1 MQALH
6 RSPSPQDEK
15 FSRSLVRF
23 GGVYVAVQSAV
34 LALAYWLEVA
44 PDSSWRIQINIL
56 ACLVGVA
63 ACVQEHRGH
72 WRSGTYVLVWG
83 LWTVIVL
90 VALAAGGMRSN
101 NHLGFPIILLFC
113 GWVLGKKPTLYLLA
127 ASLVV
132 ILAFKL
138 AELVGVMHI
147 QPTSWTYMIYTYGM
161 LVLAAATTLQARQHF
176 MSRAAIAE
184 AAEEQA
190 RDSEHE
196 LRKFS
201 LAVEQCP
208 ASIVITNMQTNVV
221 YANQAFLQSSGYTLE
236 EVLGRHTREVSTTG
250 MDEPT
255 RQHALEILAQGQTW
269 QGDLRNRLKD
279 GRVVVEDVRVA
290 PLRDEFGVPSHYVEL
305 KQDITDRVKAEAT
318 IHRLSHFDRIT
329 GLPNR
334 FAFLKRLMELK
345 EHSKGRRC
353 DVSPCPRHG
362 VLVLDVDRFTSF
374 NDVHG
379 SVQGDQLLHAIA
391 TCLSALVPANGL
403 VVRNSA
409 DEFAVVLENL
419 AVDIDDAELLT
430 KAFSQRLV
438 EALSADPLWL
448 DALHDGVRVTC
459 CIGMS
464 VFPNALNDSEI
475 EALRRAN
482 TALHE
487 AKSRGPGH
495 AVIFQEVMA
504 ENASRRYR
512 IEKGL
517 RRAVGEG
524 ELRVFLQGQYNA
536 QGVAKGAEALVRWE
550 NPERG
555 LLSPGAFIPVA
566 EESDLI
572 VLLGDWVL
580 EQACRLLVR
589 PELVDRRL
597 QLSVNVSARQFLQA
611 DFVPK
616 LQRLLAFTEAD
627 PARLTLEVT
636 EGLVLGDFEE
646 AARKML
652 QLREMGI
659 QFALDDFGTGYSSM
673 AYLKRLPIQEL
684 KIDQSFVRDVDKS
697 KQSEALVEAILW
709 VAHRF
714 GLRVVAEGVETEA
727 QATLLHAWEPKIL
740 CQGYLHDRPIPWQA
754 WVALYVQQM
763 QQLQPPVTDA
773 GSGA

>member
-6 RSPSPQDEK
+6 SAPPSHDEP
-15 FSRSLVRF
+15 FSRSLVRL
-23 GGVYVAVQSAV
+23 GGLFVAVQSAL
-34 LALAYWLEVA
+34 LAASYWLEGS
-44 PDSSWRIQINIL
+44 PDAAWRVTINL
-56 ACLVGVA
+56 ASCMVGVLTWWL
-63 ACVQEHRGH
+63 ERRGQ
-72 WRSGTYVLVWG
+72 WRQGTYVLVWG
-83 LWTVIVL
+83 LWAVVGL
-90 VALAAGGMRSN
+90 VALASGGLRSN
-101 NHLGFPIILLFC
+101 NHLGLPIILLFC
-113 GWVLGKKPTLYLLA
+113 GWVLGSRATWSLLA
-127 ASLVV
+127 ASMVMV
-132 ILAFKL
+132 LAFK
-138 AELVGVMHI
+138 AVELSGGMPQYI
-147 QPTSWTYMIYTYGM
+147 WPTTWSYLLYTCST
-161 LVLAAATTLQARQHF
+161 LVLTAAVTLKARAHF
-176 MSRAAIAE
+176 MARAQVAE
-184 AAEEQA
+184 QAMEQA
-190 RDSEHE
+190 RASAQE

-208 ASIVITNMQTNVV
+208 ASIVITDTKARVV
-221 YANQAFLQSSGYTLE
+221 YANQAFLQTSGYTLD
-236 EVLGRHTREVSTTG
+236 EVLGRHTREVSTNG
-250 MDEPT
+250 MDDAM
-255 RQHALEILAQGQTW
+255 RQQALQQLLQGQVW
-269 QGDLRNRLKD
+269 QGDLRNHHKD
-279 GRVVVEDVRVA
+279 GQIVLEDVRVA
-290 PLRDEFGVPSHYVEL
+290 PLRNGEGVPTHYVEL

-334 FAFLKRLMELK
+334 FAFLQRLKELK
-345 EHSKGRRC
+345 EQSKGRRC

-362 VLVLDVDRFTSF
+362 VLVLDVDRFTGF

-379 SVQGDQLLHAIA
+379 SVQGDQLLRAIA
-391 TCLSALVPANGL
+391 ACLTALAPPSSL

-409 DEFAVVLENL
+409 DEFAIVLENL
-419 AVDIDDAELLT
+419 AVDSEDAELLT

-464 VFPNALNDSEI
+464 VFPDTLHDSEV

-495 AVIFQEVMA
+495 AVVFQEVMA

-589 PELVDRRL
+589 PELADSRL
-597 QLSVNVSARQFLQA
+597 QLSVNVSARQFLQS
-611 DFVPK
+611 DFAPK

-627 PARLTLEVT
+627 PSRLTLEVT

-714 GLRVVAEGVETEA
+714 GLRVVAEGVETQE
-727 QATLLHAWEPKIL
+727 QAALLHAWEPKIL
-740 CQGYLHDRPIPWQA
+740 CQGYLHDRPVPWQA

-763 QQLQPPVTDA
+763 QQMQ
-773 GSGA
+773 